1 MDMKLPG
8 SGSWLDGLLGDSTG
22 ALTDTTGVVV
32 SAVTEPQLSGAIDAM
47 VRGEIEFVILEDGD
61 AFMQSAGQDNGPYE
75 LNYRTAD
82 DETLYEVPGGVTAA
96 AMRTALLS
104 YRRDEASWHAAHRW
118 SPV

>member
-61 AFMQSAGQDNGPYE
+61 AFIQSAWQQDGPYA
-75 LNYRTAD
+75 LNYRTAE
-82 DETLYEVPGGVTAA
+82 DETLYEVPGGVNDA
-96 AMRTALLS
+96 AMRAALLS
-104 YRRDEASWHAAHRW
+104 YRRADGRWHAAHRW